1 MSEEKNLKM
10 WRDIVE
16 QFKKSGQNQ
25 TQWCK
30 NNNVNL
36 RSFNKWYNYFKKNNK
51 ETQDWVP
58 LKVVEDQSNTT
69 LNIKIG
75 NAIIE
80 VSEGFN
86 SKLLAEVVKVIGLT
100 C

>member
-36 RSFNKWYNYFKKNNK
+36 RSLNKWYNYFKKITK
-51 ETQDWVP
+51 RHKT
-58 LKVVEDQSNTT
+58 
-69 LNIKIG
+69 
-75 NAIIE
+75 
-80 VSEGFN
+80 GF
-86 SKLLAEVVKVIGLT
+86 L
-100 C
+100 